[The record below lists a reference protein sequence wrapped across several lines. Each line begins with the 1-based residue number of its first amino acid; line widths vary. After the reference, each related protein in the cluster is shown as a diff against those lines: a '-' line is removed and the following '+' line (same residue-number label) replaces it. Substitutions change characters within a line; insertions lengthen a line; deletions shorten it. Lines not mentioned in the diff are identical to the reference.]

1 MPAAPYD
8 TVMDCLNL
16 AIVRL
21 NDAMKQVGSAPV
33 NQIGGEVVG
42 AQQFFSQTAV
52 NGAYQRLQEYLVAQN
67 FSKLINTIQLPN
79 ISAVATADPGTY
91 CYIDW
96 TGYFNG
102 VTLFSSPALPQDLTA
117 PLRLKER
124 VHGATGTGAEFT
136 PMEYVANGLT
146 GNVKGARNY
155 NWAWDNDR
163 LIFPGATQAMD
174 MEMRYISYLAD
185 FEDVGSPVTT
195 HWYDQ
200 PVPIMRVRDAFAWY
214 IAFEYSAA
222 RGDMDSTAIGA
233 LAEAAA
239 LKLVQ
244 RETQNDIARGEWV
257 VPAIPAAS
265 GATPYDTVNTIL
277 NTVKTR
283 LNALNTAKADITITN
298 QPFMQQCFN
307 TAWRKFQADLAN
319 MGYIRFIDQV
329 VLTNLAP
336 KTDQDP
342 AVQTKLSW
350 DGYDNG
356 TVLDPTIF
364 LPQNLILP
372 MKLWQRVTGQ
382 NAEFSNLEQWLDGM
396 YSVPATPYNQCWE
409 WRGDAI
415 YFTGANS
422 ALDIQIRYA
431 TFIGDFIAAN
441 NLPWYEQQ
449 VPVSRCL
456 DPLSLYVCAE
466 VAASRPDLEMD
477 TAAFYAA
484 GLSAAKLIYNRDVRQ
499 KQRVNVRRLSRSGR
513 LEGNVYG
520 WGGLGY
526 GNY

>member
-1 MPAAPYD
+1 MPTAPYD
-8 TVMDCLNL
+8 TVQDCMNL
-16 AIVRL
+16 ATVRL
-21 NDAMKQVGSAPV
+21 NDAMKTPATAPAG
-33 NQIGGEVVG
+33 QIGGEVVG
-42 AQQFFSQTAV
+42 VQQIFSQTVV
-52 NGAYQRLQEYLVAQN
+52 NGAWQRMQEFLVAQN
-67 FSKLINTIQLPN
+67 FSKLINTVQLPN
-79 ISAVATADPGTY
+79 IGATATTDPGTN

-102 VTLFSSPALPQDLTA
+102 VALLSSPALPQDLTT

-124 VHGATGTGAEFT
+124 VHGGTGTGAEFT

-146 GNVKGARNY
+146 GNLKGLRNY

-163 LIFPGATQAMD
+163 LIFPGATRAMD
-174 MEMRYISYLAD
+174 MELRYISYLAD
-185 FEDVGSPVTT
+185 FEDVGFPVTT

-233 LAEAAA
+233 MAEAAA

-244 RETQNDIARGEWV
+244 RETQNDLLRAEWV
-257 VPAIPAAS
+257 IPAIPAAS

-283 LNALNTAKADITITN
+283 LNALNTGKADILITN
-298 QPFMQQCFN
+298 QAYMQQCFN
-307 TAWRKFQADLAN
+307 TALRKFQADLAN
-319 MGYIRFIDQV
+319 MGYIKFIAEV
-329 VLTNLAP
+329 ILTNLAP

-342 AVQTKLSW
+342 AVQTKLDW

-356 TVLDPTIF
+356 TVLDVTIK
-364 LPQNLILP
+364 LPQDLILP

-382 NAEFSNLEQWLDGM
+382 NAEFAPISQWLDGL
-396 YSVPATPYNQCWE
+396 YSMPATPYNQAWE

-422 ALDIQIRYA
+422 AVDIRVRYA
-431 TFIGDFIAAN
+431 NYIGDIVEAN
-441 NLPWYEQQ
+441 NLPWYEQT
-449 VPVSRCL
+449 VPISRAL

-466 VAASRPDLEMD
+466 IAGSRPDLELD
-477 TAAFYAA
+477 TAAFAA
-484 GLSAAKLIYNRDVRQ
+484 GALAAAKLIYNRDVRQ

-513 LEGNVYG
+513 LEGNMYG
-520 WGGLGY
+520 QGGQGY
-526 GNY
+526 GY